1 MDARGKRSVCEPV
14 SYKEPTSEDE
24 DEDENSYVPS
34 TRRTREA
41 AANKPGVK
49 IRLCLLPD
57 DEELSPEDFVL
68 LRVTITSDKCTFSY
82 TQLLHCLLFKNM
94 IAYEEDGDVKSV
106 CVLVPRDGRRQKQ
119 ALKKIQAEA
128 KIIGIAITTSVVSTS
143 REDALEPLFAM
154 RVQLA
159 GSLLRVKLS
168 TAHWYHID
176 GYFHHQLW

>member
-1 MDARGKRSVCEPV
+1 MDARGKRTVCEPV
-14 SYKEPTSEDE
+14 SYTDPTSDS
-24 DEDENSYVPS
+24 DDDENTFVPG
-34 TRRTREA
+34 TRKTREA
-41 AANKPGVK
+41 AINKPGVR

-68 LRVTITSDKCTFSY
+68 LRVTITSDRYMFST

-94 IAYEEDGDVKSV
+94 IAYVEDGESV

-128 KIIGIAITTSVVSTS
+128 KIIGIAIATSVVSSS
-143 REDALEPLFAM
+143 REDALDPLFAV

-159 GSLLRVKLS
+159 ESLLRVKLS